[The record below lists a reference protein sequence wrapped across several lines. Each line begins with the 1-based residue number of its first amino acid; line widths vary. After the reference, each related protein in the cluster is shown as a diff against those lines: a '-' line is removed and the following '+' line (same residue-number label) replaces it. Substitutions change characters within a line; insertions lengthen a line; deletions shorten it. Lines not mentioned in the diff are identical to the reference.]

1 MANKQKL
8 STTINK
14 SIITKLRDQNKLND
28 SLLVLVSNLTLEDLI
43 AIKLELSCDLINN
56 RLYGFDIWRNSNKIV
71 QEAILKFAIS
81 TTKSK
86 KDAARFLN
94 LTYLEF
100 KKLLRKYEVED
111 YFKDVWNFKADRF
124 NLTKTFVRMPHRGRK
139 IIWRLAGGEQE
150 IHTRSVFL

>member
-28 SLLVLVSNLTLEDLI
+28 SLLVLISNLTLEDLI
-43 AIKLELSCDLINN
+43 AIKLELSCNLINN

-86 KDAARFLN
+86 KDAAR
-94 LTYLEF
+94 
-100 KKLLRKYEVED
+100 RKSFCARSRSWKSE
-111 YFKDVWNFKADRF
+111 
-124 NLTKTFVRMPHRGRK
+124 RGLAARRR
-139 IIWRLAGGEQE
+139 WRC
-150 IHTRSVFL
+150 